1 MNLPRLDSRLSTA
14 LKYLRQGKRFADI
27 GTDHAYLPIYSVA
40 GGISSFAVASDINKG
55 PTERARLH
63 VSSYSLSDKIEVIQT
78 DGLHSIEKFAPD
90 DIAIFGMGGELIAK
104 IIDEAE
110 WVRSPEIRLIL
121 QPMTCSD
128 VLRRYLAGNGFE
140 IISETLSS
148 DTGKLYV
155 TICCEYSGEKRELTT
170 ADAILGRYNIENA
183 ADSPLF
189 SELVGRAVGAY
200 KVRVEGKKSGGLDTA
215 EEESVLSELLP
226 IYEKI
231 SKENKK

>member
-63 VSSYSLSDKIEVIQT
+63 VASYSLSDKIEVLQT
-78 DGLHSIEKFAPD
+78 DGLHGIEKYSPD

-110 WVRSPEIRLIL
+110 WVRSPDIRLIL

-128 VLRRYLAGNGFE
+128 VLRRYLAENGFD

-155 TICCEYSGEKRELTT
+155 TICCEYSGKEHELSIEE
-170 ADAILGRYNIENA
+170 AILGRYNIDNA
-183 ADSPLF
+183 IGSPLF
-189 SELVGRAVGAY
+189 SELLARAVGAY
-200 KVRVEGKKSGGLDTA
+200 KVRLEGKKSAGINTD
-215 EEESVLSELLP
+215 EEETVLGALLP
-226 IYEKI
+226 IQEKTI
-231 SKENKK
+231 KEKV